1 MKTVVCFGEVLFDVF
16 PEKKIIG
23 GAPLNVALRLHALG
37 IETVM
42 VSRVGKDVNGEAV
55 QRHILNQGMSTTFI
69 GIDKD
74 HATGTVEVTLNSKGN
89 ASYKIVENV
98 AWDHIELNDSIEITV
113 KNSAALIFGS
123 LVCRNKCSEKSLLKL
138 ITLAPFTVF
147 DLNLRPPFYG
157 ITTLI
162 KLLKQVD
169 FIKCND
175 EELMVLAEHYGVSS
189 LSLKEQIKAIIKKT
203 GASSCCVTLGAEG
216 ALLYHQHRFFKQK
229 GFSVIV
235 KDTVGSGDSF
245 LATLIAGLLSDISP
259 KKALERATAMGAL
272 VAVYEGGNPT
282 ITESALSNFISRQKN
297 VFPLKT

>member
-1 MKTVVCFGEVLFDVF
+1 MNAVVCFGEVLFDVF
-16 PEKKIIG
+16 PDKKIIG

-37 IETVM
+37 IETFM
-42 VSRVGKDVNGEAV
+42 VSRVGKDANGEAV
-55 QRHILNQGMSTTFI
+55 QHHILDLGMSTTFI
-69 GIDKD
+69 GTDKV

-98 AWDHIELNDSIEITV
+98 AWDYIEGSDSIEIAV

-123 LVCRNKCSEKSLLKL
+123 LVCRNNCSQKSLLKL
-138 ITLAPFTVF
+138 ITLAPYTVF
-147 DLNLRPPFYG
+147 DLNLRPPFYS

-189 LSLKEQIKAIIKKT
+189 LSIKEQIKAIIKKT
-203 GASSCCVTLGAEG
+203 GAASCCVTLGSEG
-216 ALLYHQHRFFKQK
+216 ALLYHEHIFFKQK

-259 KKALERATAMGAL
+259 KKALERAAAMGAL
-272 VAVYEGGNPT
+272 VAESEGGNPT
-282 ITESALSNFISRQKN
+282 ITESLLTDFISRQN
-297 VFPLKT
+297 NI